1 MNIKQYF
8 STLTQYHSWAFQ
20 RLYEYL
26 ESVSEADYRR
36 ECGLF
41 FKSIHGTL
49 NHSLLADKIWYGRCV
64 NQPFTVSG
72 LNEELCSDRK
82 ELETEI
88 KNQSAK
94 WNDFVMQI
102 DEDKLENLIEYRTTQ
117 GSEKSLQ
124 LAYILS
130 HTVNHGTHHRGQVSA
145 GLTQLGYSA
154 PEIDLPYFIAAQNK

>member
-1 MNIKQYF
+1 MDIKQQF
-8 STLTQYHSWAFQ
+8 STLTQYHNWAFT

-26 ESVSEADYRR
+26 ESVSDTDYCR

-72 LNEELCSDRK
+72 LDQELCSDRK
-82 ELETEI
+82 QLENEI

-94 WNDFVMQI
+94 WNEFLMEI
-102 DEDKLENLIEYRTTQ
+102 DADRLGNIIEYKTTE
-117 GSEKSLQ
+117 GSEKFLQ
-124 LAYILS
+124 LSNILS
-130 HTVNHGTHHRGQVSA
+130 HVVNHGTHHRGQVSA
-145 GLTQLGYSA
+145 ALTQFGYPA
-154 PEIDLPYFIAAQNK
+154 PEIDIPFFIAAQNQ

>member
-1 MNIKQYF
+1 MNIKQHL

-49 NHSLLADKIWYGRCV
+49 NHSLLADKIWYGRCIS
-64 NQPFTVSG
+64 QPFTVSG
-72 LNEELCSDRK
+72 LDEELCSDRK
-82 ELETEI
+82 QLETEI
-88 KNQSAK
+88 KNQTAK
-94 WNDFVMQI
+94 WNEFVLQI
-102 DEDKLENLIEYRTTQ
+102 DENKLENLIEYRTTE
-117 GSEKSLQ
+117 GGEKSLQ

-145 GLTQLGYSA
+145 ALTQFGYPA
-154 PEIDLPYFIAAQNK
+154 PEIDLPFFIAAQNQ

>member
-26 ESVSEADYRR
+26 EFVSEADYCRD
-36 ECGLF
+36 CGLF

-49 NHSLLADKIWYGRCV
+49 NHSLFADKVWYGRCIS
-64 NQPFTVSG
+64 QPFTVSG
-72 LNEELCSDRK
+72 LDEELSSDRK
-82 ELETEI
+82 QLENEI

-94 WNDFVMQI
+94 WNEFVLQI
-102 DEDKLENLIEYRTTQ
+102 DENKLANLIEYRTTEE
-117 GSEKSLQ
+117 SEKSLQ

-130 HTVNHGTHHRGQVSA
+130 HTVNHGTHHRGQISA
-145 GLTQLGYSA
+145 ALTQFGYSA
-154 PEIDLPYFIAAQNK
+154 PEIDLPLFIAAQNQ